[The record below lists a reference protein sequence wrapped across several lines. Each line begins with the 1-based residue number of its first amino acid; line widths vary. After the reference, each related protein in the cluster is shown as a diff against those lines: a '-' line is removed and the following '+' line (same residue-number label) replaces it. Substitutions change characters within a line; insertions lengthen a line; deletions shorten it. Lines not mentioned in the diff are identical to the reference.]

1 MLNTS
6 TLLLGSNAGNRLQML
21 SDAMH
26 HLQAVNIK
34 IIQHSN
40 IYQNQA
46 WGLENQPAFLNQ
58 VLITES
64 TLSATELLPVLLSI
78 ERKMGRVR
86 TKKWEQRCIDIDL
99 LFFNSEIIL
108 EKELIVPHPQ
118 LHLRR
123 FTLLPLCELIPDY
136 VHPVLNTTIKQL
148 LQECTDDK
156 EVIKY

>member
-40 IYQNQA
+40 IYQTQA